1 MRILD
6 GGKKRRAFN
15 IVTFDPSGRLLAA
28 GGDYQPTVVWDVV
41 AGAELAR
48 FDAYP
53 VGREL
58 HFQPRTGKLVLAT
71 PLGVRLCDLGTK
83 QMGLPDD
90 TVRAIAFDPGADR
103 AVFCGQR
110 ADGPRWQLR
119 SAAHFGEPDQA
130 PLWAAPIG
138 DASDESG
145 YAYTLAFLSGDRFV
159 SGERVDSPRV
169 GEGRFRLAVRA
180 ADDARLLRASP
191 NYAFNYNQALSAS
204 PVSELIVVQ
213 DAAQLRVYRSDDL
226 TAPPRVLKNERRKHF
241 TGVAFHPGGR
251 YLAVTSTNTVR
262 LFDPASLEVA
272 KTFTWNAGKMR
283 SVCFSPDGS
292 LGAAGTDAGTVVV
305 WDMDL

>member
-6 GGKKRRAFN
+6 SGKKRRAFN
-15 IVTFDPSGRLLAA
+15 VVTFDPGGRLLAA

-41 AGAELAR
+41 SGVELAR

-71 PLGVRLCDLGTK
+71 PLGVRVCDLGTK

-90 TVRAIAFDPGADR
+90 AVRAVAFDPGADR
-103 AVFCGQR
+103 AVFCGRR
-110 ADGPRWQLR
+110 ADGHLWELR
-119 SAAHFGEPDQA
+119 SAAHFGEPDQV

-159 SGERVDSPRV
+159 SGERVDAPEPGR
-169 GEGRFRLAVRA
+169 GRFRLAVRA
-180 ADDARLLRASP
+180 ATDGRLLQSSP
-191 NYAFNYNQALSAS
+191 NYAFDYNQSLSAS
-204 PVSELIVVQ
+204 QASERIVVQ

-226 TAPPRVLKNERRKHF
+226 AAPPRVLKNERRKHF

-251 YLAVTSTNTVR
+251 YLAVTSTDTVR
-262 LFDPASLEVA
+262 LLDPASLGVV

-283 SVCFSPDGS
+283 SVAFSPDGS

-305 WDMDL
+305 WDVDP